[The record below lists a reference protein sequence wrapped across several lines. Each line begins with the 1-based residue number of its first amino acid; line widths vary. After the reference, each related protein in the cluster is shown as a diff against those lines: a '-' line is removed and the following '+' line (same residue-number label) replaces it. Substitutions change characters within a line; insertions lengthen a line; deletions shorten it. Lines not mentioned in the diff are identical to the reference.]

1 MKNYLIV
8 IFLLL
13 SMACFGQFYDDFS
26 DGNYTA
32 NPRWFMTDMDAQIV
46 ENNDGYAVELHPTGE
61 VEESD
66 MKKGSFRTA
75 NTLMD
80 NTWWGCDL
88 TFDVNENSEGEIRFY
103 LMSTLPN
110 LEAGDG
116 YGLSIDLNKNR
127 LILSRIQNG
136 YFQFDPIT
144 TKENILNYGTINF
157 SCQISKEKSNWTII
171 FYCNNKKIWQ
181 EDLTA
186 TPPFSSVT
194 STGFV
199 LIENP
204 NNPYNL
210 RVNRVNCGD
219 KPEEAEMIGEGDI
232 VITEIMAKPNPTVG
246 LPEVEWIEIYNTR
259 DEAIALEG
267 CKIGTPSKIGTLSE
281 YVLEAQDYAILCS
294 YNAAIEMSAIT
305 QKICIVESMP
315 ALNNDGN
322 ILTLKNRQN
331 HTISFVEYSTDWY
344 DSEPFKSDG
353 GWSLERID
361 PSNPLSNAH
370 TWGPSIDPRGG
381 TPAER
386 NSIAME
392 LPDVLIPRIIGFGV
406 ENEKLVHIYF
416 NKPMQGEIVDLK
428 KNIEISGNSI
438 KSLNWVEPKR
448 ETLELSL
455 NEALDSTNSVELEF
469 TNFVCISNWNML
481 DTAIRIALPRQARYM
496 DLVFNELMPYV
507 SNGNSKFIELYNNS
521 EFYIDLKGLML
532 SNRDEDGMLKSSK
545 IVVSESRIV
554 APHTFAVVATDTS
567 MLNCSRGINYES
579 LYLNMK
585 LPSMPSKEGVIVLTD
600 RGGREID
607 EVHYSNAW
615 HHPTLKDLHN
625 VSLERIDPMG
635 NTQEAENWQSASA
648 IVGYNTAGWENS
660 QHIEDSGSESD
671 KAFWLEEET
680 FSPNNDGHEDLLVI
694 NYQMPTAGYTVTID
708 AYTRHGAHVCRVED
722 NQLVATEGYI
732 TWDGRGRSGAMVDSG
747 IYVVVIQA
755 TGPDG
760 RKIIKKL
767 IAIKI

>member
-1 MKNYLIV
+1 MKIYLTS

-13 SMACFGQFYDDFS
+13 SAICFGQFYDDFS
-26 DGNYTA
+26 DGNYTV
-32 NPRWFMTDMDAQIV
+32 NPRWFMTDMDAKMV

-61 VEESD
+61 IENSSI
-66 MKKGSFRTA
+66 KKGSFRTS

-88 TFDVNENSEGEIRFY
+88 TFEINENSEGEIRFY

-110 LEAGDG
+110 LGSGEGI
-116 YGLSIDLNKNR
+116 YLSIDTKSRLLYFIYENKGTKIITRSKTEFSLGSINLNCAIAK
-127 LILSRIQNG
+127 QNKEWQLECKTDG
-136 YFQFDPIT
+136 KDIAFGPI
-144 TKENILNYGTINF
+144 EVQNIASL
-157 SCQISKEKSNWTII
+157 E
-171 FYCNNKKIWQ
+171 
-181 EDLTA
+181 LTM
-186 TPPFSSVT
+186 

-199 LIENP
+199 VYETLENP
-204 NNPYNL
+204 INL
-210 RVNRVNCGD
+210 RVNRVNCGK
-219 KPEEAEMIGEGDI
+219 KPEEEEMIGEGDI
-232 VITEIMAKPNPTVG
+232 VITEIMAKPNPAVG

-259 DEAIALEG
+259 DEAIALGG
-267 CKIGTPSKIGTLSE
+267 CKIETPAKIGTLSE
-281 YVLEAQDYAILCS
+281 YMIDAHDYAVLCS
-294 YNAAIEMSAIT
+294 YNAAVEMSAIS
-305 QKICIVESMP
+305 QKVCIVESMP
-315 ALNNDGN
+315 TLNNEGN
-322 ILTLKNRQN
+322 ILTLKNKQN
-331 HTISFVEYSTDWY
+331 HTISFVEYSDEWY
-344 DSEPFKSDG
+344 DTEPFKRDG
-353 GWSLERID
+353 GWSIERID
-361 PSNPLSNAH
+361 PSNPLSNAK
-370 TWGPSIDPRGG
+370 TWGPSIDARGG

-392 LPDVLIPRIIGFGV
+392 LPDVLMPRIVGFGI
-406 ENEKLVHIYF
+406 ESEKLVRIYF
-416 NKPMQGEIVDLK
+416 NKPMRGEIVDLK

-481 DTAIRIALPRQARYM
+481 DTAIRIALPRQAKYM

-507 SNGNSKFIELYNNS
+507 SNEQSKFIEIYNNS

-545 IVVSESRIV
+545 IVLSESRIV

-600 RGGREID
+600 RGGRVID

-694 NYQMPTAGYTVTID
+694 NYLMPTAGYTVTID
-708 AYTRHGAHVCRVED
+708 AYTRHGAHVCRVAD
-722 NQLVATEGYI
+722 NMLIDSKGQVR
-732 TWDGRGRSGAMVDSG
+732 WDGTTRDGAMVAAG
-747 IYVVVIQA
+747 LYVIVVRA
-755 TGPDG
+755 ANDDG
-760 RKIIKKL
+760 DKIEIKL
-767 IAIKI
+767 IVIKI

>member
-61 VEESD
+61 IENSSI
-66 MKKGSFRTA
+66 KKGSFRTA

-110 LEAGDG
+110 LGSGNGIYLAINTKSRLLNFIFENKGIKILTHSNTHLPLG
-116 YGLSIDLNKNR
+116 SVNLSC
-127 LILSRIQNG
+127 S
-136 YFQFDPIT
+136 
-144 TKENILNYGTINF
+144 
-157 SCQISKEKSNWTII
+157 ISKK
-171 FYCNNKKIWQ
+171 NKEWQLACKIDGK
-181 EDLTA
+181 EIE
-186 TPPFSSVT
+186 FSTFDSQNIASVQLAT

-199 LIENP
+199 LLENP
-204 NNPYNL
+204 DNPYNL
-210 RVNRVNCGD
+210 RVNSVNCGD

-232 VITEIMAKPNPTVG
+232 VITEIMAKPNPAVE

-259 DEAIALEG
+259 DEAIALGG

-281 YVLEAQDYAILCS
+281 YMIDAHDYAVLCS
-294 YNAAIEMSAIT
+294 YNAAVEMSAIS
-305 QKICIVESMP
+305 QKVCIVESMP
-315 ALNNDGN
+315 ALNNEGN
-322 ILTLKNRQN
+322 IVTLKNKQN
-331 HTISFVEYSTDWY
+331 HTISFVEYSDEWY
-344 DSEPFKSDG
+344 DTEPFKRDG
-353 GWSLERID
+353 GWSIERID
-361 PSNPLSNAH
+361 PSNPLSNAK
-370 TWGPSIDPRGG
+370 TWGPSIDARGG
-381 TPAER
+381 TPAEE
-386 NSIAME
+386 NSIARE
-392 LPDVLIPRIIGFGV
+392 LPDVLMPRIVGFGI
-406 ENEKLVHIYF
+406 ESEKLVRIYF
-416 NKPMQGEIVDLK
+416 NKPMRGEIVDLK

-481 DTAIRIALPRQARYM
+481 DTAIRIALPRQAKYM

-507 SNGNSKFIELYNNS
+507 SNEQSKFIEIYNNS

-532 SNRDEDGMLKSSK
+532 SNKDEDGMLKSSK

-600 RGGREID
+600 RGGRVID

-680 FSPNNDGHEDLLVI
+680 FSPNNDGHEDLLII

-708 AYTRHGAHVCRVED
+708 AYTRHGAHVCRVAD
-722 NQLVATEGYI
+722 NMLIDSKGQVR
-732 TWDGRGRSGAMVDSG
+732 WDGTTRDGAMVAAG
-747 IYVVVIQA
+747 LYVIVVRA
-755 TGPDG
+755 ANDDG
-760 RKIIKKL
+760 DKIEIKL
-767 IAIKI
+767 IVIKI

>member
-32 NPRWFMTDMDAQIV
+32 NPRWFMTDMEAQIV

-61 VEESD
+61 IENSSI
-66 MKKGSFRTA
+66 KKGSFRTA

-110 LEAGDG
+110 LSNANG
-116 YGLSIDLNKNR
+116 YVLNIDLQKNR
-127 LILSRIQNG
+127 LILARTRDEL
-136 YFQFDPIT
+136 FQAIPVMT
-144 TKENILNYGTINF
+144 QQNILDYGTINF
-157 SCQISKEKSNWTII
+157 SCKITRIKSDWTITC
-171 FYCNNKKIWQ
+171 YCNNEKIWQ
-181 EDLTA
+181 EDIKA
-186 TPPFSSVT
+186 TPDFNTVSF
-194 STGFV
+194 TGF
-199 LIENP
+199 LLFENP
-204 NNPYNL
+204 DNPYNL
-210 RVNRVNCGD
+210 RVNSVNCGD

-232 VITEIMAKPNPTVG
+232 VITEIMTKPNPAVG

-267 CKIGTPSKIGTLSE
+267 CKIETPSKIGTLSE

-322 ILTLKNRQN
+322 ILTLKNKQN
-331 HTISFVEYSTDWY
+331 HTISFVEYSDEWY
-344 DSEPFKSDG
+344 DNEPFKKDG
-353 GWSLERID
+353 GWSLERRD
-361 PSNPLSNAH
+361 ASNPLSNAE
-370 TWGPSIDPRGG
+370 TWGPSIDARGG
-381 TPAER
+381 TPAEE
-386 NSIAME
+386 NSIAKE
-392 LPDVLIPRIIGFGV
+392 LPDVLMPRIVGFGI
-406 ENEKLVHIYF
+406 ESEKLVRIYF
-416 NKPMQGEIVDLK
+416 NKPMRGEIVDLK

-455 NEALDSTNSVELEF
+455 NETLDSTNSVELEF
-469 TNFVCISNWNML
+469 TNFACISNWNML
-481 DTAIRIALPRQARYM
+481 DTAISIALPRQARYM

-507 SNGNSKFIELYNNS
+507 NDGQSKFIEIYNNS

-600 RGGREID
+600 RGGRVID
-607 EVHYSNAW
+607 EVHYFNAW

-708 AYTRHGAHVCRVED
+708 AYTRHGAHVCRMAD
-722 NQLVATEGYI
+722 NMLIDSEGQVR
-732 TWDGRGRSGAMVDSG
+732 WDGTTRDGAMVAAG
-747 IYVVVIQA
+747 LYVIVVRA
-755 TGPDG
+755 ANDDG
-760 RKIIKKL
+760 DKIEIKL

>member
-13 SMACFGQFYDDFS
+13 SMACFSQFYDDFS

-61 VEESD
+61 IENSSI
-66 MKKGSFRTA
+66 KKGSFRTA
-75 NTLMD
+75 NTLID

-88 TFDVNENSEGEIRFY
+88 TFEINENSEGEIRFY

-110 LEAGDG
+110 LGSGEGIYLAINTKSRLLNFIFENKGIKILTHSNTRLPLG
-116 YGLSIDLNKNR
+116 SVNLSC
-127 LILSRIQNG
+127 S
-136 YFQFDPIT
+136 
-144 TKENILNYGTINF
+144 
-157 SCQISKEKSNWTII
+157 ISKK
-171 FYCNNKKIWQ
+171 NKKWQ
-181 EDLTA
+181 LACKIDGKEIE
-186 TPPFSSVT
+186 FSTFDSQNIASVQLAT

-199 LIENP
+199 LLENP
-204 NNPYNL
+204 DNPYNL
-210 RVNRVNCGD
+210 RVNSVNCGD
-219 KPEEAEMIGEGDI
+219 KPTETGLINTGDI
-232 VITEIMAKPNPTVG
+232 VITEIMAKPNPAVG

-267 CKIGTPSKIGTLSE
+267 CKIETPSKIGTLSE
-281 YVLEAQDYAILCS
+281 YVLEAQGYAVLCS

-322 ILTLKNRQN
+322 ILTLKNKQN
-331 HTISFVEYSTDWY
+331 HTISFVEYSDEWY
-344 DSEPFKSDG
+344 DNEPFKKDG
-353 GWSLERID
+353 GWSLERRD
-361 PSNPLSNAH
+361 ASNPLSNAE
-370 TWGPSIDPRGG
+370 TWGPSIDARGG
-381 TPAER
+381 TPAEE
-386 NSIAME
+386 NSIAKE
-392 LPDVLIPRIIGFGV
+392 LPDVLMPRIVGFGI
-406 ENEKLVHIYF
+406 ESEKLVRIYF
-416 NKPMQGEIVDLK
+416 NKPMRGEIVDLK
-428 KNIEISGNSI
+428 KNIEISGNLI

-469 TNFVCISNWNML
+469 TNFACISNWNML
-481 DTAIRIALPRQARYM
+481 DTAIRIALPRQAKYM

-507 SNGNSKFIELYNNS
+507 SNEQSKFIEIYNNS

-600 RGGREID
+600 RGGRVID

-708 AYTRHGAHVCRVED
+708 AYTRHGAHVCRVAD
-722 NQLVATEGYI
+722 NMLIDSEGQVR
-732 TWDGRGRSGAMVDSG
+732 WDGTTRDGAMVAAG
-747 IYVVVIQA
+747 LYVIVVRA
-755 TGPDG
+755 ANDDG
-760 RKIIKKL
+760 DKIEIKL
-767 IAIKI
+767 IVIKI

>member
-1 MKNYLIV
+1 MKIYLTS

-13 SMACFGQFYDDFS
+13 SAICFGQFYDDFS

-61 VEESD
+61 IENSSI
-66 MKKGSFRTA
+66 KKGSFRTA
-75 NTLMD
+75 NTLID

-88 TFDVNENSEGEIRFY
+88 TFEINENSEGEIRFY

-110 LEAGDG
+110 LGSGEGIYLAINTKSRLLNFIFENKGIKILTHSNTRLPLG
-116 YGLSIDLNKNR
+116 SVNLSC
-127 LILSRIQNG
+127 S
-136 YFQFDPIT
+136 
-144 TKENILNYGTINF
+144 
-157 SCQISKEKSNWTII
+157 ISKK
-171 FYCNNKKIWQ
+171 NKKWQ
-181 EDLTA
+181 LACKIDGKEIE
-186 TPPFSSVT
+186 FSTFDSQNIASVQLAT

-199 LIENP
+199 LLENP
-204 NNPYNL
+204 DNPYNL
-210 RVNRVNCGD
+210 RVNSVNCGD
-219 KPEEAEMIGEGDI
+219 KPTETGLINTGDI
-232 VITEIMAKPNPTVG
+232 VITEIMAKPNPAVG

-267 CKIGTPSKIGTLSE
+267 CKIETPSKIGTLSE
-281 YVLEAQDYAILCS
+281 YVLEAQGYAVLCS

-322 ILTLKNRQN
+322 ILTLKNKQN
-331 HTISFVEYSTDWY
+331 HTISFVEYSDEWY
-344 DSEPFKSDG
+344 DNEPFKKDG
-353 GWSLERID
+353 GWSLERRD
-361 PSNPLSNAH
+361 ASNPLSNAE
-370 TWGPSIDPRGG
+370 TWGPSIDARGG
-381 TPAER
+381 TPAEE
-386 NSIAME
+386 NSIAKE
-392 LPDVLIPRIIGFGV
+392 LPDVLMPRIVGFGI
-406 ENEKLVHIYF
+406 ESEKLVRIYF
-416 NKPMQGEIVDLK
+416 NKPMRGEIVDLK
-428 KNIEISGNSI
+428 KNIEISGNLI

-469 TNFVCISNWNML
+469 TNFACISNWNML
-481 DTAIRIALPRQARYM
+481 DTAIRIALPRQAKYM

-507 SNGNSKFIELYNNS
+507 SNEQSKFIEIYNNS

-600 RGGREID
+600 RGGRVID

-708 AYTRHGAHVCRVED
+708 AYTRHGAHVCRVAD
-722 NQLVATEGYI
+722 NMLIDSEGQVR
-732 TWDGRGRSGAMVDSG
+732 WDGTTRDGAMVAAG
-747 IYVVVIQA
+747 LYVIVVRA
-755 TGPDG
+755 ANDDG
-760 RKIIKKL
+760 DKIEIKL
-767 IAIKI
+767 IVIKI